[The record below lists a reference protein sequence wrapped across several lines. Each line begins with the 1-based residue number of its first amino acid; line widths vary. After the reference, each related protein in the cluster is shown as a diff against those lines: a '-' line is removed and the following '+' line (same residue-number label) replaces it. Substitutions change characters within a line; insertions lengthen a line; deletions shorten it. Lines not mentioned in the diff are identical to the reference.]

1 MLMRT
6 GPFPDFATGHH
17 PAALALRAYLAAV
30 TGELGIGLE
39 SCTVDHATPLSA
51 YVALDGHPHYPGRD
65 LALLWDEERGWA
77 AAVETHSGEDLII
90 LRYLDSPAVA
100 PSPRSVARFARAVL
114 EDDHACGRPDPV
126 TIRTAGTPE
135 ALAELLR
142 RELP

>member
-1 MLMRT
+1 MPVAT
-6 GPFPDFATGHH
+6 KPTESKQFA
-17 PAALALRAYLAAV
+17 LVRRLLRSAYFRPSWYLAAV

-51 YVALDGHPHYPGRD
+51 YVAL
-65 LALLWDEERGWA
+65 
-77 AAVETHSGEDLII
+77 
-90 LRYLDSPAVA
+90 RYLDSPAVA
-100 PSPRSVARFARAVL
+100 PSPHSVARFARAVL

-135 ALAELLR
+135 AIAELLR